1 MPAKPRS
8 TSIFPLRTVEKSR
21 PSMLYK
27 LTISPLVFIY
37 AYYRGYAIII
47 FSNFKYSLLFLKQM
61 FSQTLV
67 ERQEYMIRRVISRW
81 WDPTD
86 GEFVKIRGNPC
97 RSVKTGRFGSNGEEI
112 RKFVRIEHDESRP
125 SWQHVYRPKMEQLK
139 PGYVRV
145 KWFHCMEVMWKDDS
159 CICSDLPMQA
169 DGSLDLR
176 PFAKQWGLRNVVP
189 VDCSRMGIFEPAR
202 ESMKLSA
209 VAVQCLTGEDF
220 CLRVVEIS
228 PDGVFDGRNARISIW
243 EDYEYRRRL
252 YLARRHGHLKSLPYT
267 LFYMVWQLTKWL
279 FNLFVT
285 TPCRIRCSVAKE
297 TYRGM
302 EETIWRYAGPFI
314 TGYLR
319 GRFYWRGII
328 SLLSHLARS
337 GMHYSC
343 SKRGGI
349 LG

>member
-1 MPAKPRS
+1 
-8 TSIFPLRTVEKSR
+8 
-21 PSMLYK
+21 
-27 LTISPLVFIY
+27 
-37 AYYRGYAIII
+37 
-47 FSNFKYSLLFLKQM
+47 
-61 FSQTLV
+61 
-67 ERQEYMIRRVISRW
+67 
-81 WDPTD
+81 
-86 GEFVKIRGNPC
+86 
-97 RSVKTGRFGSNGEEI
+97 
-112 RKFVRIEHDESRP
+112 
-125 SWQHVYRPKMEQLK
+125 
-139 PGYVRV
+139 
-145 KWFHCMEVMWKDDS
+145 
-159 CICSDLPMQA
+159 
-169 DGSLDLR
+169 
-176 PFAKQWGLRNVVP
+176 
-189 VDCSRMGIFEPAR
+189 MGIFEPAR

-328 SLLSHLARS
+328 SVCSYVVYSLVTLACLVWCIVVVAPRPLWDALFLFQAGRYSWLGGSKALPIALEFFKSGTEEMTNMFLLLCFGIVLPIGFGLLRWGVA
-337 GMHYSC
+337 GMIMSIGVLVTAGMM
-343 SKRGGI
+343 SSVVVGEGVGRLPLQMMRMVI
-349 LG
+349 